1 MTGLLDGVLQG
12 LVPAHVLALVSVALL
27 AGRARFRESSGFV
40 AAFAVG
46 LAAGLGALA
55 AGAGE
60 TPAADVLMVAAVLS
74 GFAAAAALR
83 LPAGPAEVLAFIV
96 GLAAGLDSPPDA
108 ISLREAIL
116 GLIGTACGG
125 IAALAIMVALSA
137 AVAPIWNG
145 IALRVAGSWIAA
157 IALLVL
163 ALRWA
168 S

>member
-1 MTGLLDGVLQG
+1 MTGLLGGVVQSLA
-12 LVPAHVLALVSVALL
+12 PAHLMALISVALL
-27 AGRARFRESSGFV
+27 AGRKPLRERV
-40 AAFAVG
+40 ALVGAFAAG

-60 TPAADVLMVAAVLS
+60 TPAGDVLMVVAALC
-74 GFAAAAALR
+74 GLAAAAALHLPPG
-83 LPAGPAEVLAFIV
+83 LPALLAIVV
-96 GLAAGLDSPPDA
+96 GLAGGLDSPPDA

-116 GLIGTACGG
+116 GLIGTACTG
-125 IAALAIMVALSA
+125 IAALAIMVGVSA
-137 AVAPIWNG
+137 ALAGVWQG

-157 IALLVL
+157 IAVLVL